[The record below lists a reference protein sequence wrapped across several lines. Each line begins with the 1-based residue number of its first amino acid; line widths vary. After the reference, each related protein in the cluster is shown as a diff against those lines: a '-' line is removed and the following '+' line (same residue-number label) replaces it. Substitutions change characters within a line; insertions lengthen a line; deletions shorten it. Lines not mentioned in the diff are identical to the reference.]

1 MGGPGGAT
9 AVIRLA
15 LLPERWVHGI
25 ARLTPE
31 EVHYLFRVMRC
42 QAGDRVEAWGPGGA
56 LYLAEV
62 DSVHQALRL
71 LEPLPREEQG
81 AEAPFAIT
89 LYQSLLKGDRFA
101 EVVEKGTELGMA
113 AFVPVVSERS
123 VVREASP
130 ARQRRWQAVAK
141 EASEQCRRATLPQ
154 VHPVTTLG
162 EALALRQAGA
172 FGLALHPHGLAPAEW
187 LQEVAS
193 RHGGAVELWV
203 GPEGGFS
210 PVEVERL
217 KAAGISVVSL
227 GPLIWRAENAG
238 IWATAMIWGAKACT
252 LRAAANQA
260 GED

>member
-15 LLPERWVHGI
+15 LLPERWVHGL

-31 EVHYLFRVMRC
+31 EAHYLFHVMRC

-62 DSVHQALRL
+62 DPVHQSLRL
-71 LEPLPREEQG
+71 LEPLPQEER
-81 AEAPFAIT
+81 AEAPFVIT

-113 AFVPVVSERS
+113 AFVPLVSERS
-123 VVREASP
+123 VVREASA
-130 ARQRRWQAVAK
+130 ARQRRWQVVAK
-141 EASEQCRRATLPQ
+141 EASEQSRRTTLPQ
-154 VHPVTTLG
+154 VLPVTTLG
-162 EALALRQAGA
+162 EAVARRQPGAL
-172 FGLALHPHGLAPAEW
+172 GLALHPHGLAPAKW
-187 LQEVAS
+187 LPEVAS
-193 RHGGAVELWV
+193 RQGGAVELWV

-210 PVEVERL
+210 PAEIERL
-217 KAAGISVVSL
+217 KAAGIAVVSL

-238 IWATAMIWGAKACT
+238 IWAAAMIWGARACVVADAST
-252 LRAAANQA
+252 HA
-260 GED
+260 GEA